1 MLEQRRNF
9 LDPSKAMTHPSHSS
23 HLFQILGRPTAS
35 HVAVINQQALQ
46 ELNAILDRPL
56 AEMGLCTL
64 LLAPRAGYGKSHL
77 LCQVQEALRRSHEF
91 IPLHSSDG
99 FSFDATSTLENV
111 LSSLTRVL
119 PGGSGITPLDLLARK
134 FFAVGLE
141 PLVRSGEVPCQNRD
155 SALLALMQ
163 RPLETFDFHHPAA
176 VTAHWTRNH
185 FDVLCPR
192 LTTEISQLLQLS
204 LRETAFWTES
214 LFHYASAP
222 TSEPAR
228 VAILMKS
235 VLHAEAPHH
244 HDRLSSLLHILSQWQ
259 RVVIVVDELEGL
271 SANPEAALR
280 LATFLTTLR
289 HGAERIDVILS
300 LNDDIWENAFLPR
313 LSDGLLDRLTETS
326 IRLFPLTEEQA
337 LRLLQSRYPHATI
350 DDLTQLPID
359 GDFYAR
365 GLLRAAAIKPPK
377 KVAPA
382 APAAPVVEAIPS
394 ATFAPTTAPTV
405 PLLPPTAEMVPESKP
420 TLFSAPPSA
429 AVATFVEPAAP
440 VSQATS
446 AWWTVPA
453 PQSANPFAS
462 AETDA
467 AIVESPFEIDT
478 KDADP
483 LTSFPASTQ
492 PTATPA
498 FGAPATAATS
508 EPVSPVKNLDP
519 VEALLQDLRQRYGNP
534 S

>member
-1 MLEQRRNF
+1 
-9 LDPSKAMTHPSHSS
+9 MTHPSHSS
-23 HLFQILGRPTAS
+23 HLFQILGRPTAA
-35 HVAVINQQALQ
+35 HVPAINQNALQ
-46 ELNAILDRPL
+46 ELHAILDRPL

-91 IPLHSSDG
+91 IALHSSDG

-155 SALLALMQ
+155 SALLALIQ

-228 VAILMKS
+228 VAMLMKA
-235 VLHAEAPHH
+235 VLHAESPHH
-244 HDRLSSLLHILSQWQ
+244 HERLASLLHILSQWQ

-289 HGAERIDVILS
+289 HGAERVDVILS

-377 KVAPA
+377 KTAPA
-382 APAAPVVEAIPS
+382 APAPPVAPVAPVVEAIPS

-405 PLLPPTAEMVPESKP
+405 PLLPPTAEIVPENKP
-420 TLFSAPPSA
+420 TLFPAPPAA

-453 PQSANPFAS
+453 PQTANPFAS
-462 AETDA
+462 AETNS

-483 LTSFPASTQ
+483 LTSFPAST
-492 PTATPA
+492 PPTTPPAFTPPASAAATTATA
-498 FGAPATAATS
+498 S
-508 EPVSPVKNLDP
+508 ELVSPVKNLDP